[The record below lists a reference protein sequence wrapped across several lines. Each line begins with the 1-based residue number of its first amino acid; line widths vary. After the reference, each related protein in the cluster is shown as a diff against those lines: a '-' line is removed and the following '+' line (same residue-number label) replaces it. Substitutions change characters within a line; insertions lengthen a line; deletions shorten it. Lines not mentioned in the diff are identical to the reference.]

1 MLCVVSS
8 TPRRFA
14 YWWRMP
20 PLASAVEPE
29 QTVSRSSTTTGPT
42 PRRARWYA
50 VLTPMMPAPTIR
62 TSAVCDTPATIRQA
76 RAGLNR
82 KRRRPEA
89 AEHRGAC
96 VDPKPLEP
104 SRQGGDHGHTP
115 RGDRG
120 EGGTR
125 DGDDR
130 SGVGHGG
137 RAVARVRGANAF
149 TRRGDRRAA
158 RADPPARSGPA
169 RVHRG

>member
-62 TSAVCDTPATIRQA
+62 TSAVCDTLATIRQA

-82 KRRRPEA
+82 KR
-89 AEHRGAC
+89 
-96 VDPKPLEP
+96 LEP
-104 SRQGGDHGHTP
+104 AREDGDHGP
-115 RGDRG
+115 RAAGDPRW
-120 EGGTR
+120 GGTR

-130 SGVGHGG
+130 SCVGHGG
-137 RAVARVRGANAF
+137 GAVAGIRSANAF
-149 TRRGDRRAA
+149 TRRRRRRPP

-169 RVHRG
+169 RVHRGVRRRRAP